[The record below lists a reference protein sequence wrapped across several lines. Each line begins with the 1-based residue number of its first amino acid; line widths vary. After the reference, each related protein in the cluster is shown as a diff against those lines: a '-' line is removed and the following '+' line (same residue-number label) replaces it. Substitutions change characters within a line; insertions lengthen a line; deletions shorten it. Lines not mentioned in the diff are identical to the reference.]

1 MGHRLCAPLHSAA
14 PIPKSAV
21 HAPCHHGPLA
31 ERKHCSIATDRP
43 KSHAA
48 DTCALHLFLHTHA
61 PSHAHPHPRVEAIT
75 LADIDADLDM
85 DMEQLLMMDAN
96 RLNRQPLTAAN
107 DPQRPRRGKAAK
119 PGDNGVDAV
128 DGEEAAGG
136 GKGRAKGGQTPAAA
150 LYGVPDDP
158 NLADFDLG
166 GDAFGLE
173 FTAFAARP
181 GGGGGGA
188 AGGGGGGD
196 GFLGAT
202 EDLFVVPTLGP
213 YGDTQDASLG
223 GYVGSLVAGAPVAAI
238 IGWAIAAG

>member
-1 MGHRLCAPLHSAA
+1 M
-14 PIPKSAV
+14 
-21 HAPCHHGPLA
+21 
-31 ERKHCSIATDRP
+31 
-43 KSHAA
+43 
-48 DTCALHLFLHTHA
+48 
-61 PSHAHPHPRVEAIT
+61 EAIT

-85 DMEQLLMMDAN
+85 DMEQLLMMDAK
-96 RLNRQPLTAAN
+96 RLSRQPLTAAN
-107 DPQRPRRGKAAK
+107 DPQRPRRGKGAK
-119 PGDNGVDAV
+119 AGDNGADAV

-136 GKGRAKGGQTPAAA
+136 GKTRAKGGQTPAAA
-150 LYGVPDDP
+150 LHGVPDDTT
-158 NLADFDLG
+158 LADFDLG

-188 AGGGGGGD
+188 AGGGGD

-223 GYVGSLVAGAPVAAI
+223 RCLGGVVAGVI
-238 IGWAIAAG
+238 RYGSGKVWGRHC